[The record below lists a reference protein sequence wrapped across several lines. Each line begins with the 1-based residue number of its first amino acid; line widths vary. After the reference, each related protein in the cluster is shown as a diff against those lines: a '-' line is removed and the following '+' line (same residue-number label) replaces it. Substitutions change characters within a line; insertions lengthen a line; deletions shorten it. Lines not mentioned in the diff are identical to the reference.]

1 MRDYNS
7 IMRMQGHFICT
18 RAGRGIFN
26 RAHIA
31 GHIGAF
37 WGIIGGSNTDTLT
50 GRSKTC
56 SVSPPDR

>member
-31 GHIGAF
+31 GHFILPAYIAGHFPRRIGAF
-37 WGIIGGSNTDTLT
+37 LGDNRGF
-50 GRSKTC
+50 
-56 SVSPPDR
+56 